1 MRVLIGCE
9 ESATV
14 REAFAK
20 LGHDAWSCD
29 LLPSRIPGKHIQAD
43 ILTVLNDGWDLAI
56 FHTPCTYLSNS
67 GVRWLYNKDGSR
79 NQKRWELMER
89 DALLF
94 KATMESNIPMKAN
107 ENPIMHKYAVEIIG
121 RRQDQVIQP
130 SIFGHTESKA
140 TCLWLQNLPP
150 LVATNDVSEIM
161 KTMSK
166 KETQRIHYM
175 PPSPDRQRERSVTF
189 PGIAQAMAQQWS
201 PPCSPTL
208 PAPDKGDSPAFQ
220 PLSTP
225 KVDSDLGNESQPALC
240 G

>member
-1 MRVLIGCE
+1 MKVLIGCE
-9 ESATV
+9 ESAIV

-20 LGHDAWSCD
+20 FGHDAWSCD

-56 FHTPCTYLSNS
+56 FHTPCTYLANS

-79 NQKRWELMER
+79 NIKRWEFMER

-94 KATMESNIPMKAN
+94 KATMEAKIPRKAN

-130 SIFGHTESKA
+130 SMFGHTESKA
-140 TCLWLQNLPP
+140 TCLWLQNLPL
-150 LVATNDVSEIM
+150 LVATNNVSEIM

-175 PPSPDRQRERSVTF
+175 PPSPDRQRKRSETF
-189 PGIAQAMAQQWS
+189 PGIAQAMAQQWG
-201 PPCSPTL
+201 
-208 PAPDKGDSPAFQ
+208 K
-220 PLSTP
+220 
-225 KVDSDLGNESQPALC
+225 
-240 G
+240 

>member
-1 MRVLIGCE
+1 MKVLIGCE

-29 LLPSRIPGKHIQAD
+29 LLPSRVAGNHIQAD

-79 NQKRWELMER
+79 NAERWELMER

-94 KATMESNIPMKAN
+94 RATMQANIPMIAN
-107 ENPIMHKYAVEIIG
+107 ENPIMHKYAVAIIG

-130 SIFGHTESKA
+130 WQFGHGETKA
-140 TCLWLQNLPP
+140 TCLWLKNLPQLRP
-150 LVATNDVSEIM
+150 TNIVDGRE
-161 KTMSK
+161 
-166 KETQRIHYM
+166 QRIHHM
-175 PPSPDRQRERSVTF
+175 PPSPNRQRDRSVTYQ
-189 PGIAQAMAQQWS
+189 GIADAMANQWGR
-201 PPCSPTL
+201 
-208 PAPDKGDSPAFQ
+208 KEE
-220 PLSTP
+220 
-225 KVDSDLGNESQPALC
+225 K
-240 G
+240 

>member
-14 REAFAK
+14 REAFEK

-79 NQKRWELMER
+79 NLERWELMER

-94 KATMESNIPMKAN
+94 KATMEANIPMKAN

-130 SIFGHTESKA
+130 SKFGHPESKA

-150 LVATNDVSEIM
+150 LVPTNDVTEIM
-161 KTMSK
+161 KSLPK
-166 KETQRIHYM
+166 REAQRIHYM
-175 PPSPDRQRERSVTF
+175 PPSPNRQRERSTTF
-189 PGIAQAMAQQWS
+189 PGIAQAMAQQWGS
-201 PPCSPTL
+201 LAFQQERVPDVWESTPLQAFSHPETFATSQALSTL
-208 PAPDKGDSPAFQ
+208 P
-220 PLSTP
+220 TRR
-225 KVDSDLGNESQPALC
+225 
-240 G
+240 

>member
-1 MRVLIGCE
+1 MKVLIGCE

-29 LLPSRIPGKHIQAD
+29 LLPSRVAGNHIQAD

-79 NQKRWELMER
+79 NAERWELMER

-94 KATMESNIPMKAN
+94 RATMQANIPMIAN
-107 ENPIMHKYAVEIIG
+107 ENPIMHKYAVAIIG

-130 SIFGHTESKA
+130 WQFVHGETKA
-140 TCLWLQNLPP
+140 TCLWLKNLPQLRP
-150 LVATNDVSEIM
+150 TNIVDGRE
-161 KTMSK
+161 
-166 KETQRIHYM
+166 QRIHHM
-175 PPSPDRQRERSVTF
+175 PPSPNRQRDRSVTYQ
-189 PGIAQAMAQQWS
+189 GIADAMANQWGR
-201 PPCSPTL
+201 
-208 PAPDKGDSPAFQ
+208 KEE
-220 PLSTP
+220 
-225 KVDSDLGNESQPALC
+225 K
-240 G
+240 